1 MYFASKDAVHNEP
14 KIWSAESDQNLLSM
28 KSHFTSGSDGRKLK
42 HTCSLILLPEAY
54 RKCVMYEDARYNAT
68 VWRVTLPFHDAA
80 PFCKY
85 FYCHSGWPLRHL
97 VPGQLYPGH
106 SPITRTLH
114 WPAVIFSHGPS
125 PPTTEYSWHIYIP
138 PYTLHLSQQYKLCSC
153 TGTEGK
159 QRDKIEGDVVNEKE
173 YQ

>member
-1 MYFASKDAVHNEP
+1 MLRCVLCLQSKDAMHNAP
-14 KIWSAESDQNLLSM
+14 KIWIAYSHQNLQI
-28 KSHFTSGSDGRKLK
+28 KSHFTSGSDGRKK
-42 HTCSLILLPEAY
+42 ILLFAIFAAWRLEAY
-54 RKCVMYEDARYNAT
+54 RKCVLSEDGRYNAT

-125 PPTTEYSWHIYIP
+125 PATTEYSWHIYIP
-138 PYTLHLSQQYKLCSC
+138 PYTLYFSQQYKLC
-153 TGTEGK
+153 T
-159 QRDKIEGDVVNEKE
+159 
-173 YQ
+173 